1 MKAKFEKEFLKGVR
15 KHSGMKKQIEKKVS
29 QVMEHPVELGGPL
42 KGNLRG
48 FYSCPIKRNFI
59 IIYLYC
65 AACRKKGDAEFVACS
80 DCSATSD
87 ETIKFVLLGPHDE
100 VYNIQ

>member
-1 MKAKFEKEFLKGVR
+1 MKTKFETEFLKSVK
-15 KHSGMKKQIEKKVS
+15 KHASIKKQIEQKVR
-29 QVMEHPVELGGPL
+29 QIMEHPVEFGEPL

-48 FYSCPIKRNFI
+48 FYSCPIKRNLI

-87 ETIKFVLLGPHDE
+87 ETIKFLLLGPHDE
-100 VYNIQ
+100 VYNIK